1 MTFQKRQSNT
11 KKTFE
16 QKTPIS
22 QTGHHFL
29 LLQKVNDNFHLLLS
43 SSSYLLTYKTKML
56 WSFTESW
63 WLHTMTFREVIS
75 LRKTHNHLILYFD
88 HLLFIFISLCIL
100 IGKVCAVLMIRVG
113 LAGPALRVNLLVT
126 IGLERSWS
134 LSSNFHPTIRS
145 AQIKIRQWII
155 RQHIQLNLFSF
166 LSWRLKFS
174 FNQKSI

>member
-29 LLQKVNDNFHLLLS
+29 LLQKVNDNFHLL
-43 SSSYLLTYKTKML
+43 SSYLLTYKTKIL

-113 LAGPALRVNLLVT
+113 LVGPALRVNLLVT
-126 IGLERSWS
+126 IGLEHSWS
-134 LSSNFHPTIRS
+134 LSSNFHPIIWS
-145 AQIKIRQWII
+145 AQVKNILQWIF
-155 RQHIQLNLFSF
+155 RQHIHLNFSSF
-166 LSWRLKFS
+166 LFRRSNF
-174 FNQKSI
+174 I